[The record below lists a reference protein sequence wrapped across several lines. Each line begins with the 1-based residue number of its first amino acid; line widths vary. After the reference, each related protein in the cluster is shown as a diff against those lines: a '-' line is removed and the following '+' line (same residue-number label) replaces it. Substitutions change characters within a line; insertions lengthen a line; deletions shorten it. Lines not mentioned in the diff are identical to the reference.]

1 MGKTEGKEVPDEADE
16 LLEEVFKK
24 NIRADYRKSLGK
36 EYARTS
42 WDVEIGKIF
51 RQRKEKQEKEG
62 GKESGDDRDKK

>member
-36 EYARTS
+36 EHARIS

-51 RQRKEKQEKEG
+51 RQTRGE
-62 GKESGDDRDKK
+62 DKK

>member
-36 EYARTS
+36 EHARTS
-42 WDVEIGKIF
+42 WEIGKNF
-51 RQRKEKQEKEG
+51 QVKQR
-62 GKESGDDRDKK
+62 

>member
-1 MGKTEGKEVPDEADE
+1 MGKTEGKDVPDEADE
-16 LLEEVFKK
+16 LLEEAFRK

-51 RQRKEKQEKEG
+51 RRRKAEQGDEEEG
-62 GKESGDDRDKK
+62 DKK